1 MAIAFPTKVMVSA
14 LDVVF
19 SACVPARKVEIAV
32 IADPVRV
39 GIFSVLL
46 QGSVISEP
54 SRTANTVGHL
64 MVVVQSQ
71 EYKRSVGTCS
81 GIYVKNCMT
90 RVGGRVSPRY
100 EMMSV

>member
-32 IADPVRV
+32 IAVPVRV
-39 GIFSVLL
+39 RILNVLL
-46 QGSVISEP
+46 QGSVIAEP
-54 SRTANTVGHL
+54 SQTAITVGHL

-71 EYKRSVGTCS
+71 GAWGLDLV
-81 GIYVKNCMT
+81 
-90 RVGGRVSPRY
+90 
-100 EMMSV
+100 